1 MVSKKFMLG
10 VGIPVL
16 LFALL
21 GGVFAYWGSMG
32 GDSSSGHRRDFQSS
46 GSLLVASER
55 ILVATY
61 LDEETHE
68 IPTVTADDGTVVF
81 SVMERFRRFR
91 IVEALKGDGE
101 SGDIMYGVTSVG
113 HKTPWSAGGSKS
125 YTYGLPDLTADED
138 YVLFL
143 EGRSKQEG
151 YPSQYG
157 DTLWMHPG
165 EPAIAQLDAAG
176 RLTFIATDRYKD
188 NIEGKGLEL
197 VTGSDAPFELTK
209 GYITVWTSSK

>member
-1 MVSKKFMLG
+1 LILG
-10 VGIPVL
+10 IGIPVL

-21 GGVFAYWGSMG
+21 GGAFGYWGSMG
-32 GDSSSGHRRDFQSS
+32 GDGTSGHWQDYRS
-46 GSLLVASER
+46 GEFLLTASER

-68 IPTVTADDGTVVF
+68 IPTVTADDGTVVG
-81 SVMERFRRFR
+81 SVTERFRRFR

-101 SGDIMYGVTSVG
+101 SGDIMHVVTSVG
-113 HKTPWSAGGSKS
+113 YKTALSTGGSES
-125 YTYGLPDLTADED
+125 YTYDVLDLTADED

-143 EGRSKQEG
+143 DGRAKQEG

-157 DTLWMHPG
+157 DTLWTRPG
-165 EPAIAQLDAAG
+165 EPAIAKVDSNG

-188 NIEGKGLEL
+188 TIEGEGLERL
-197 VTGSDAPFELTK
+197 TGSDAPFELTK
-209 GYITVWTSSK
+209 EDITGPTSSR

>member
-1 MVSKKFMLG
+1 MVNKKLMLG

-21 GGVFAYWGSMG
+21 GGAFAYWGLMG
-32 GDSSSGHRRDFQSS
+32 GDGTSGHWQDYRSAEF
-46 GSLLVASER
+46 LLAASER

-68 IPTVTADDGTVVF
+68 IPTVTADDGTVIG
-81 SVMERFRRFR
+81 SVTERFRRFR

-101 SGDIMYGVTSVG
+101 SGDTVYAVTSVG
-113 HKTPWSAGGSKS
+113 YKTALSTGGSES
-125 YTYGLPDLTADED
+125 YTYHVLDLTADED

-143 EGRSKQEG
+143 DGRSKQEG

-157 DTLWMHPG
+157 DTLWTRPG

-176 RLTFIATDRYKD
+176 RLTFIATDKYKD
-188 NIEGKGLEL
+188 AIEGEGLER
-197 VTGSDAPFELTK
+197 VAGSDAPFEMTK
-209 GYITVWTSSK
+209 GDITGSPLAK

>member
-1 MVSKKFMLG
+1 MVSKKLMLG

-21 GGVFAYWGSMG
+21 GGAFAYWGMMG
-32 GDSSSGHRRDFQSS
+32 GNSASGHLRDYRSS
-46 GSLLVASER
+46 GSLLAASER

-68 IPTVTADDGTVVF
+68 TPTVTAEDGTVVG
-81 SVMERFRRFR
+81 SVTERSRRFR

-101 SGDIMYGVTSVG
+101 SGDIMYVVTSVG
-113 HKTPWSAGGSKS
+113 HKTALSTGGSES
-125 YTYGLPDLTADED
+125 RTYGLLDLTAAED

-143 EGRSKQEG
+143 DGRAKQEG

-157 DTLWMHPG
+157 DTLWTHPG
-165 EPAIAQLDAAG
+165 EPGIAQLDAAG
-176 RLTFIATDRYKD
+176 RLTFIATGRYKD
-188 NIEGKGLEL
+188 NIEGKGLER
-197 VTGSDAPFELTK
+197 VTGSDAPFEMTK
-209 GYITVWTSSK
+209 GDITGSTSSK